1 MKRNKKFTGDACIE
15 QVQDAFWNAT
25 LEDDWVNFSA
35 QSRLSSEI
43 YDAVDS
49 ARKFMAKGNPE
60 PAIEIGFAII
70 ENDIDLIIYIQDR
83 SAISGVEKDIPLCM
97 TQRFW

>member
-70 ENDIDLIIYIQDR
+70 ENDITVVATWVL
-83 SAISGVEKDIPLCM
+83 S
-97 TQRFW
+97 